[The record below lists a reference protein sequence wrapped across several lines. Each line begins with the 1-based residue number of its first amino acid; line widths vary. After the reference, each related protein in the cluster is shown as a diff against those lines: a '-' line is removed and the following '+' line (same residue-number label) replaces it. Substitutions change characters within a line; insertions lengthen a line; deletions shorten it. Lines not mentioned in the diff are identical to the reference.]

1 MFFMNHNMAGDVGV
15 LRGLILRQR
24 RAARLAWWRAARGYR
39 LRKSDW
45 EEERYQFMSAP
56 WAVALV
62 LSEAVGERMALM
74 RETRDL
80 VRSRVQPRPSESLL
94 RGERVMMRGC

>member
-1 MFFMNHNMAGDVGV
+1 MFFMNHNTAGAAGV

-24 RAARLAWWRAARGYR
+24 RAEGLAWWHAARRYR

-45 EEERYQFMSAP
+45 EEETYQFMSAP

-62 LSEAVGERMALM
+62 LSEVVGETMALM
-74 RETRDL
+74 R
-80 VRSRVQPRPSESLL
+80 
-94 RGERVMMRGC
+94 

>member
-1 MFFMNHNMAGDVGV
+1 MFFMNHNTAGDAGV

-24 RAARLAWWRAARGYR
+24 RAARLAWWHAARRYR

-62 LSEAVGERMALM
+62 LSEAVGKRMVLM
-74 RETRDL
+74 R
-80 VRSRVQPRPSESLL
+80 
-94 RGERVMMRGC
+94 